1 MLIKKTF
8 IVDKEKGKEL
18 DATGLDAGELLISLK
33 KNEKDGSI
41 VAFSITTDDD
51 FMLNKATFKIETFDI
66 LARYFKKQHDMCKE
80 RYEKGEYK

>member
-1 MLIKKTF
+1 MIKKTL

-18 DATGLDAGELLISLK
+18 DATGLDAGDILISLK
-33 KNEKDGSI
+33 KNEKGDL
-41 VAFSITTDDD
+41 VVFSVTTDDD

>member
-1 MLIKKTF
+1 MIKKTL
-8 IVDKEKGKEL
+8 IVDKEKGKKL
-18 DATGLDAGELLISLK
+18 DDTGLDAGELLLSLK
-33 KNEKDGSI
+33 KNEKGDL
-41 VAFSITTDDD
+41 VVFLVTTDDD

>member
-1 MLIKKTF
+1 MIKKTL
-8 IVDKEKGKEL
+8 IVDKEKGKKL
-18 DATGLDAGELLISLK
+18 DDTGLDAGDVLISLK
-33 KNEKDGSI
+33 KNEKGDL
-41 VAFSITTDDD
+41 VVFSVTTDDD

>member
-1 MLIKKTF
+1 MIKKTL

-18 DATGLDAGELLISLK
+18 DATGLDAGELLLSLK
-33 KNEKDGSI
+33 KNEKGDL
-41 VAFSITTDDD
+41 VVFSVTTDDD